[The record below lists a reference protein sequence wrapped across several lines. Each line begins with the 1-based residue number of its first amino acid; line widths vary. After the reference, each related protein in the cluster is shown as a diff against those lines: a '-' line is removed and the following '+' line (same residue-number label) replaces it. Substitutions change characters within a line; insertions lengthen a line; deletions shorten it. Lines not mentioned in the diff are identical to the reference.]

1 MCSDP
6 MLSVREPVLS
16 VRDLHIQIGQ
26 QQIVNGLSFDVMPG
40 ERVCLLGASGSG
52 KSFTAKAVLGLLP
65 PNAQVQGS
73 IRLQGQEAMA
83 IPAARRPKG
92 TRVSMVFQDS
102 LSALNPLVTIG
113 CQLREPFT
121 RHHGLSRKTATQAA
135 VALLASMDLPD
146 PQRLIK
152 RTPAELSGGQ
162 RQRVCIA
169 LAMACKT
176 SLMVAD
182 EPTTALDVV
191 TQAQVLSALREHTGQ
206 AGTAMLFIT
215 HDLHAAVQLCQRAV
229 IIERGEMIESGDLD
243 TLMTAPQHP
252 FTQELVAAA
261 HSVHPA
267 ELTIPDALASTD
279 FLTSNDR
286 LTPNDLLKSA

>member
-16 VRDLHIQIGQ
+16 VRDLRIHIGQ

-73 IRLQGQEAMA
+73 IRIQGQETIA
-83 IPAARRPKG
+83 IPAARRRAE

-102 LSALNPLVTIG
+102 LSALNPLVSIG
-113 CQLREPFT
+113 YQLCEPFT
-121 RHHGLSRKTATQAA
+121 RHHGLSRKAATQAA

-229 IIERGEMIESGDLD
+229 IIERGVMVENGNLD
-243 TLMTAPQHP
+243 ALITAPQHP
-252 FTQELVAAA
+252 FTQELVTAA
-261 HSVHPA
+261 HSVTPS
-267 ELTIPDALASTD
+267 ELPNTDALASAS
-279 FLTSNDR
+279 FLTS
-286 LTPNDLLKSA
+286 NDLLKSA

>member
-1 MCSDP
+1 MRSNST
-6 MLSVREPVLS
+6 LSVPKPVLS
-16 VRDLHIQIGQ
+16 VRGLGIQIGR
-26 QQIVNGLSFDVMPG
+26 QQIVDGLSFDVMPG

-65 PNAQVQGS
+65 PHAQVEGS
-73 IRLQGQEAMA
+73 IRIQGQEAIA
-83 IPAARRPKG
+83 LPAARRRAE

-102 LSALNPLVTIG
+102 LSALNPLVSIG
-113 CQLREPFT
+113 SQLREPFI
-121 RHHGLSRKTATQAA
+121 RHHGLSRKAATQAA
-135 VALLASMDLPD
+135 MALLASMDLPD
-146 PQRLIK
+146 PKRLIQ

-191 TQAQVLSALREHTGQ
+191 TQAQVLSALREHTDHS
-206 AGTAMLFIT
+206 GTAMLFIT
-215 HDLHAAVQLCQRAV
+215 HDLHAASQLCQRAV
-229 IIERGEMIESGDLD
+229 IIERGVMIESGELG
-243 TLMTAPQHP
+243 TLITDPQHA

-261 HSVHPA
+261 HNVQPS
-267 ELTIPDALASTD
+267 ALPPQAATD
-279 FLTSNDR
+279 VLA
-286 LTPNDLLKSA
+286 PNDLLKSA

>member
-1 MCSDP
+1 MCSD
-6 MLSVREPVLS
+6 PVLS
-16 VRDLHIQIGQ
+16 VRDLRIQIGRQ
-26 QQIVNGLSFDVMPG
+26 QVVNGLSFDVMPG

-73 IRLQGQEAMA
+73 IRIQGQEAIQ
-83 IPAARRPKG
+83 IPAARRQKDA
-92 TRVSMVFQDS
+92 RVSMVFQDS
-102 LSALNPLVTIG
+102 LSALNPLVSIG
-113 CQLREPFT
+113 SQLREPFT
-121 RHHGLSRKTATQAA
+121 RHHGLSRKAAILATI
-135 VALLASMDLPD
+135 ALLKTMGLPD

-152 RTPAELSGGQ
+152 RTPSELSGGQ

-191 TQAQVLSALREHTGQ
+191 TQAQVLRALREHTGNSN
-206 AGTAMLFIT
+206 TALLFIT
-215 HDLHAAVQLCQRAV
+215 HDLHAASQLCQRAV
-229 IIERGEMIESGDLD
+229 IIERGMMIENGELD
-243 TLMTAPQHP
+243 TLITAPQHP

-261 HSVHPA
+261 HSVQPTEFA
-267 ELTIPDALASTD
+267 ADEP
-279 FLTSNDR
+279 TSFAY
-286 LTPNDLLKSA
+286 LKSA

>member
-1 MCSDP
+1 MLSMCSD
-6 MLSVREPVLS
+6 PVLS
-16 VRDLHIQIGQ
+16 VRDLRIQIGRQ
-26 QQIVNGLSFDVMPG
+26 TVVDGLSFDVLPD

-65 PNAQVQGS
+65 PNACAQGS
-73 IRLQGQEAMA
+73 IRLLGQEV
-83 IPAARRPKG
+83 IHTPAAQRRNA

-113 CQLREPFT
+113 SQLREPFT
-121 RHHGLSRKTATQAA
+121 RHHGLSRKAAVQAT
-135 VALLASMDLPD
+135 VALLEIMGLPD

-176 SLMVAD
+176 SLLVAD

-191 TQAQVLSALREHTGQ
+191 TQAQVLRALREHTGK
-206 AGTAMLFIT
+206 TATSLLFIT
-215 HDLHAAVQLCQRAV
+215 HDLHAAAQLCQRAV
-229 IIERGEMIESGDLD
+229 IIERGKMIESGELD
-243 TLMTAPQHP
+243 TLITAPQHR

-261 HSVHPA
+261 HSVQPA
-267 ELTIPDALASTD
+267 A
-279 FLTSNDR
+279 FTSAAEPLSVDY
-286 LTPNDLLKSA
+286 LKSA

>member
-1 MCSDP
+1 MRSE
-6 MLSVREPVLS
+6 LVLS
-16 VRDLHIQIGQ
+16 VRDLHIQIDRQ
-26 QQIVNGLSFDVMPG
+26 QVVDGLSFDVMPG

-65 PNAQVQGS
+65 PTATVSGS
-73 IRLQGQEAMA
+73 IRIQGQEAIA
-83 IPAARRPKG
+83 LPAARRRAD

-102 LSALNPLVTIG
+102 LSALNPLASIEL
-113 CQLREPFT
+113 QLREPFV
-121 RHHGLSRKTATQAA
+121 RHHGLSRKAATQAA
-135 VALLASMDLPD
+135 VALLTAMGLPD

-191 TQAQVLSALREHTGQ
+191 TQAQVLDALREHTGN

-215 HDLHAAVQLCQRAV
+215 HDLHAASQLCQRAV
-229 IIERGEMIESGDLD
+229 IIERGAVIENGDLA
-243 TLMTAPQHP
+243 TLITAPQHP

-261 HSVHPA
+261 HNVQPA
-267 ELTIPDALASTD
+267 ELDASASPAMIAY
-279 FLTSNDR
+279 R
-286 LTPNDLLKSA
+286 KSA

>member
-1 MCSDP
+1 MRS
-6 MLSVREPVLS
+6 EPVLS
-16 VRDLHIQIGQ
+16 VRDLHIQIDRQ
-26 QQIVNGLSFDVMPG
+26 QVVDGLSFDVMPG

-65 PNAQVQGS
+65 PTATVSGS
-73 IRLQGQEAMA
+73 IRIQGQEAIA
-83 IPAARRPKG
+83 LPAARRRAD

-102 LSALNPLVTIG
+102 LSALNPLASIEL
-113 CQLREPFT
+113 QLREPFV
-121 RHHGLSRKTATQAA
+121 RHHGLSRKAATQAA
-135 VALLASMDLPD
+135 VTLLTAMGLPD

-191 TQAQVLSALREHTGQ
+191 TQAQVLDALREHTGN

-215 HDLHAAVQLCQRAV
+215 HDLHAASQLCQRAV
-229 IIERGEMIESGDLD
+229 IIERGAVIESGDLA
-243 TLMTAPQHP
+243 TLITAPQHP

-261 HSVHPA
+261 HNVQPA
-267 ELTIPDALASTD
+267 ELDASASPTMIAY
-279 FLTSNDR
+279 R
-286 LTPNDLLKSA
+286 KSA